1 MAIYKEND
9 GFIFM
14 GRNEVKRIEAFVD
27 SMYLNV
33 DGDKQEIEELKAEM
47 KNHLFES
54 VQELKEE
61 GKTEQ
66 QAITIAIQRFGEE
79 KEMRAVIGQLFEIQ
93 KIFAKRV
100 LYIAIVCLILTIS
113 MGSFLWKIDDSTAQ
127 GLSETSTLISKELEN
142 KDVMTFSM
150 KRKIETLVEDTNYIS
165 EVTIY
170 NSKDIRS
177 VSQNSG
183 EYHWKSQ
190 NPDFQYQ
197 RTIWAPKWLGVDSST
212 SGNGNEQWFVLI
224 ESRSFDQLQVIV
236 IFMGGAIYW
245 TLFTIWAIINAH
257 HQKRLRIRWI
267 FIFIGLN
274 VLGYLLYYFTGIR
287 SVSSKEHEDLY

>member
-1 MAIYKEND
+1 
-9 GFIFM
+9 
-14 GRNEVKRIEAFVD
+14 
-27 SMYLNV
+27 
-33 DGDKQEIEELKAEM
+33 
-47 KNHLFES
+47 
-54 VQELKEE
+54 
-61 GKTEQ
+61 
-66 QAITIAIQRFGEE
+66 
-79 KEMRAVIGQLFEIQ
+79 MRAVIGQLFEIQ

-113 MGSFLWKIDDSTAQ
+113 MGSFLWEIDDSTAQ

-150 KRKIETLVEDTNYIS
+150 KRKIETLVENTNYIS

-183 EYHWKSQ
+183 EYHWKSR

-257 HQKRLRIRWI
+257 HQKRLRIGWI